1 MESQDQVLRFP
12 LANTFSRQVFRYNT
26 GELNVLMTYDSGAQ
40 IPVWC
45 RSENLLK
52 KAYPEAEKTDYFCD
66 ISGFGKET
74 ERTTVYVIPLFELS
88 MNNVS
93 FRIKNLLVA
102 SLFKPSIGCD
112 LLLSETMFSKTDTL
126 TTRRSKRELTI
137 SFDNIAR
144 PFECTPISIN
154 KEAASIT
161 VWTQG
166 N

>member
-1 MESQDQVLRFP
+1 MGSQDQVLRFP

-26 GELNVLMTYDSGAQ
+26 GVLNVLMMYDSGAQ

-45 RSENLLK
+45 RSEKLLL
-52 KAYPEAEKTDYFCD
+52 KAYPKAEKT
-66 ISGFGKET
+66 
-74 ERTTVYVIPLFELS
+74 ERSAVYVIPLFELS
-88 MNNVS
+88 KDTVS
-93 FRIKNLLVA
+93 FKIKNLLIA

-137 SFDNIAR
+137 SFDNIDR
-144 PFECTPISIN
+144 PFECTPISMD
-154 KEAASIT
+154 KEAAGIT
-161 VWTQG
+161 VWTQS